1 MAHGWPIINLN
12 IGFQLWHPHQQA
24 TTAAMLHTSQFFS
37 SGAVATGVVLGFFLH
52 DRAGRIGG
60 AGGASEIG
68 SAGGTSGGRA
78 SCQDCGNNAKKDCT
92 HMRCHTCCRS
102 PRLAVQQA

>member
-37 SGAVATGVVLGFFLH
+37 SGAVATGVVLGFSSH

-60 AGGASEIG
+60 AGV
-68 SAGGTSGGRA
+68 
-78 SCQDCGNNAKKDCT
+78 
-92 HMRCHTCCRS
+92 
-102 PRLAVQQA
+102 PVRLAARVALAAAGLAARTATTTPRTAPTCVAAPAAGALI